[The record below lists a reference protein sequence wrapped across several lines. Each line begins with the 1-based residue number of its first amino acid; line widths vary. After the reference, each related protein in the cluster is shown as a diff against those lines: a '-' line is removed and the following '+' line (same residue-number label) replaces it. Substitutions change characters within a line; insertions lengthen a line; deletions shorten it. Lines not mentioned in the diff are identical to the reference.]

1 MAGAFGL
8 TKQNYDISLQI
19 GQPLFNH
26 LQKNDYSMGVTDCT
40 SCRLQIEQG
49 SSLAGVHPLKIL
61 ALAYGLMPELKT
73 KFTPSSNP
81 LIST

>member
-8 TKQNYDISLQI
+8 TRQNFETSIQI
-19 GQPLFNH
+19 GQPLFDH
-26 LQKNDYSMGVTDCT
+26 LESSEYSFGVSDCT
-40 SCRLQIEQG
+40 SCRMQMEQG

-61 ALAYGLMPELKT
+61 ALAYGLMPELEQKL
-73 KFTPSSNP
+73 TPSPNR